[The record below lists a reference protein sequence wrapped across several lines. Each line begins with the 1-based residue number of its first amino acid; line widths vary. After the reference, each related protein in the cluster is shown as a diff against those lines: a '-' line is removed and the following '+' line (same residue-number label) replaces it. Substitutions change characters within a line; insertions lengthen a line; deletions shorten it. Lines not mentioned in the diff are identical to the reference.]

1 MVAVQSPFA
10 CSRARLRCATSDGAS
25 GALDRSEAE
34 APVANLHADNVDPDS
49 DSDPDPDPDP
59 KYLTQAVFHS

>member
-10 CSRARLRCATSDGAS
+10 CSRARLHCATSDGAS

-34 APVANLHADNVDPDS
+34 TEEAPVANLRVDP
-49 DSDPDPDPDP
+49 DPDPDPDP